1 MTDWHPGPDQLAALA
16 LAELDQPEQ
25 ERLLAHLAACPA
37 CHATY
42 AEVSDGMQQALVA
55 APAVAPPAGFSG
67 RVLAAMTAGGV
78 ESVRPRPRARLLVAA
93 AVLLGLLAGIG
104 GTIAVTS
111 LANRG
116 PGGAA
121 GHAPVATEL
130 LTSRGDAVGSAGI
143 ATLGGRAYLVLSIT
157 SGRPGASY
165 ECVLVSTAGQRTS
178 GGTWRLADEYGSAVG
193 TGSWLVPLSGEPPA
207 SVELVAPSGNVWSR
221 GDLS

>member
-104 GTIAVTS
+104 GTLAVTW
-111 LANRG
+111 LAARA
-116 PGGAA
+116 PGAA
-121 GHAPVATEL
+121 NHQPVATQL
-130 LTSRGDAVGSAGI
+130 RTGKGDAVGSAGI

-165 ECVLVSTAGQRTS
+165 ECVLVGTDGRRTS
-178 GGTWRLADEYGSAVG
+178 GGTWRLDSEYGSEVG

-207 SVELVAPSGNVWSR
+207 RVELIAPSGNVWSR
-221 GDLS
+221 GEF